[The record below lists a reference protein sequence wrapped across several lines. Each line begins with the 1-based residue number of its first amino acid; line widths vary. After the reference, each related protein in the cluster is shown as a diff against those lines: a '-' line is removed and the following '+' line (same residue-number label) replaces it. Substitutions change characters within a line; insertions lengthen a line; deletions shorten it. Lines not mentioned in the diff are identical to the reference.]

1 MKLDAVI
8 RWFMPKEER
17 FHELFARNTA
27 NLLAGARLFTSVAS
41 STSLE
46 ARRVKVVELKGL
58 EHVGD
63 GITHLI
69 FDALNSTFIT
79 PMDREDIRSL
89 ANDLD
94 DVLDY
99 FESVATS
106 LVLFELDESPEALRQ
121 FAAILESMS
130 EEIERATAL
139 IWDLGNTKKIQES
152 LIRVSELENRADHLY
167 QTVIADLFK
176 GKPDFGPK
184 SGDPLEVM
192 KWKEVYDGLENACD
206 ACKDTTHVLGNIL
219 VKGV

>member
-17 FHELFARNTA
+17 FHELFDRNTA
-27 NLLAGARLFTSVAS
+27 NLLAGARVFAAVAA

-46 ARRVKVVELKGL
+46 MRRVKVVELKGL

-63 GITHLI
+63 QITNQI

-106 LVLFELDESPEALRQ
+106 LVLFELDDSPEALRQ

-130 EEIERATAL
+130 EEIEGATSL
-139 IWDLGNTKKIQES
+139 IWNLGNAKAIQES
-152 LIRVSELENRADHLY
+152 LIRVSELENRADQLY
-167 QTVIADLFK
+167 QTVIAEIFK
-176 GKPDFGPK
+176 GKGGFGPK
-184 SGDPLEVM
+184 GGDPLEIL